1 MWINY
6 QFVAVCPLILN
17 FLHISSQKWLV
28 FANFFGL
35 PNFLPQLA
43 NFFTRIYPSYLWHF
57 PTLTWS
63 LFHGTEKSQSS
74 PPRTS
79 RTVSCWKVEVG
90 FRLKDQELHEFS
102 ALLFVLSLV
111 KIFDTYLLFCFVFL
125 SIKILH
131 AFFDSSDRR
140 GTIKISHVKYFNVK
154 IFDAWSSPF
163 QMIKVFNTGFPPT
176 SDDVDFART
185 INFSPSSVGVCLA
198 MKATTRRRQLMF
210 CVDNIFGL
218 CLLEACCC

>member
-1 MWINY
+1 M
-6 QFVAVCPLILN
+6 
-17 FLHISSQKWLV
+17 
-28 FANFFGL
+28 
-35 PNFLPQLA
+35 
-43 NFFTRIYPSYLWHF
+43 
-57 PTLTWS
+57 
-63 LFHGTEKSQSS
+63 FHCTEKSQSS

-176 SDDVDFART
+176 SDVDPART
-185 INFSPSSVGVCLA
+185 INFSPSS
-198 MKATTRRRQLMF
+198 
-210 CVDNIFGL
+210 L
-218 CLLEACCC
+218 CICFSDESNYKKEAANVLR